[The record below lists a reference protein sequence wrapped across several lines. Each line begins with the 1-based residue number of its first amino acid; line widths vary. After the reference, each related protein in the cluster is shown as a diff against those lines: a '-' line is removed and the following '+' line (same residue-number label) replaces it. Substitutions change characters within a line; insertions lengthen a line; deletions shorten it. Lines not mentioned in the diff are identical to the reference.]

1 MMPWIKANPEKTLL
15 AAVLLVA
22 AAWLGYRAAT
32 FSAEADAGTG
42 PSSGAAPKLA
52 PNGATNLVGDLSVAP
67 RWDAPGTMHRL
78 FFSRRIEWRPQ
89 EQKLKIYA
97 LETEGDDGI
106 ARAWKKKHGFPENAK
121 VGPLDTD
128 NDGFT
133 NKEEYDAGKDEFNPR
148 DPESHPDYLAKLRL
162 ASFEAKPFR
171 VMLRSYQDVG
181 GRREIKI
188 DLRDVAT
195 TNKAGRVVRPTS
207 SVTVATGERL
217 MVGDFDT
224 GWVAGEFTEKREKR
238 TSATGMEKE
247 VDESF
252 LQLANTVTG
261 QKAVLTYRVEVNAA
275 DARARLVFLKDNR
288 EIPVSVGREFEFD
301 KRKFKVKSLSADGA
315 VIAPGPAGAA
325 EFRVVPTGSSPGIS
339 TPAAAAPPAAT
350 PPAPAVPA
358 GTPPV
363 EPPLPR

>member
-1 MMPWIKANPEKTLL
+1 
-15 AAVLLVA
+15 
-22 AAWLGYRAAT
+22 
-32 FSAEADAGTG
+32 
-42 PSSGAAPKLA
+42 
-52 PNGATNLVGDLSVAP
+52 
-67 RWDAPGTMHRL
+67 
-78 FFSRRIEWRPQ
+78 
-89 EQKLKIYA
+89 
-97 LETEGDDGI
+97 
-106 ARAWKKKHGFPENAK
+106 
-121 VGPLDTD
+121 
-128 NDGFT
+128 
-133 NKEEYDAGKDEFNPR
+133 
-148 DPESHPDYLAKLRL
+148 
-162 ASFEAKPFR
+162 
-171 VMLRSYQDVG
+171 
-181 GRREIKI
+181 
-188 DLRDVAT
+188 
-195 TNKAGRVVRPTS
+195 
-207 SVTVATGERL
+207 
-217 MVGDFDT
+217 
-224 GWVAGEFTEKREKR
+224 VAGEFTEKREKR